1 MNEAVSE
8 IVRRMKAVT
17 PPGQAQVGES
27 CRQRLRGLTRTLIDA
42 CPDTDAEHARFR
54 DIGDRALPLPADAL
68 ASRLDGS
75 TVLVTGG
82 TGCIGSALLT
92 ELAAYRPARLASVS
106 RGGMTAWPRL
116 DRVEYY
122 HADIRN
128 REALDR
134 VVGAVR
140 PDVIFHLAA
149 QRDPGLA
156 ESQVHRTLTTNILG
170 TRNILAAAEGTQVP
184 QVVCASTG
192 KALRPYSPDMY
203 TASKRAAEWI
213 MAEAARTSPVRCSA
227 ARFTHVID
235 NSIVYRRLLAWAG
248 NPDATVRL
256 HSPDSVLYVQSA
268 RESAQLLLAAFLG
281 TGPDDLRVHA
291 IKDLGWPV
299 SLLDLALAILR
310 PMPEPPAVY
319 FSGYDAGYEKVPFPG
334 LYDPL
339 TAGDVSPLLN
349 VFEAAAL
356 VGSPSPHTDA
366 FRVELARATQPHA
379 LLADLTATAGQTQDP
394 EPLRHAMDA
403 LSWALLDAALRAAP
417 SRALARSA
425 ALAKSH
431 WDAMQP
437 DHRRILE
444 MIIAHTGAP

>member
-1 MNEAVSE
+1 M
-8 IVRRMKAVT
+8 RAVT
-17 PPGQAQVGES
+17 PRGQAQIGES
-27 CRQRLRGLTRTLIDA
+27 CRQQLRGLTRMLIDA
-42 CPDTDAEHARFR
+42 CPDTEAEHARFR
-54 DIGDRALPLPADAL
+54 DIGGRALPLPADAL
-68 ASRLDGS
+68 ASRLDGG

-82 TGCIGSALLT
+82 TGCIGSALLA
-92 ELAAYRPARLASVS
+92 ELAVYRPARLASVS
-106 RGGMTAWPRL
+106 RGRMTAWPRL
-116 DRVEYY
+116 DRVEYH
-122 HADIRN
+122 HADIRD

-134 VVGAVR
+134 VVGAVQ

-170 TRNILAAAEGTQVP
+170 TRNVLASAEGAQVP

-192 KALRPYSPDMY
+192 KALRPYSPDVY

-213 MAEAARTSPVRCSA
+213 MTEAARTSPVRCSA

-248 NPDATVRL
+248 DPGATIRL

-268 RESAQLLLAAFLG
+268 RESAQLLLLAFLG
-281 TGPDDLRVHA
+281 TGPDELRVHA

-299 SLLDLALAILR
+299 SLLDLTLAILR

-319 FSGYDAGYEKVPFPG
+319 FSGHDAGYEEVPFPG

-349 VFEAAAL
+349 AFEAAAL
-356 VGSPSPHTDA
+356 TSSPSPHTDA
-366 FRVELARATQPHA
+366 FRVELARATQPHT
-379 LLADLTATAGQTQDP
+379 LLADLTATAGQTQNP
-394 EPLRHAMDA
+394 ELLRPGLDA

-417 SRALARSA
+417 SHALARSA

-431 WDAMQP
+431 WDAMRP

-444 MIIAHTGAP
+444 MIIERTGAP